1 MGDCVICGKPVFRSD
16 GFIMKETWFP
26 EIKKEYIHHSASHR
40 CFEQQ
45 CKKEQ
50 EAEEGKKKKNL
61 NLPDN
66 PLDDL
71 WKDI

>member
-1 MGDCVICGKPVFRSD
+1 
-16 GFIMKETWFP
+16 MKETWFP
-26 EIKKEYIHHSASHR
+26 EIKKEYIHHSASHK